1 MSLTDLK
8 NKAAANRKKKSPVS
22 VDDFIEG
29 AADYSKGHTE
39 RYRKGG
45 QKKSRKYKNATFTLS
60 PKQIE
65 YLNELAQ
72 KTGLA
77 KSKLL
82 RLLIEDLANEKHIKI
97 EQIQEQADKPAP
109 ETK

>member
-82 RLLIEDLANEKHIKI
+82 RLLIEDLANEKNIKI
-97 EQIQEQADKPAP
+97 EQIQEQADEPVP
-109 ETK
+109 EKK

>member
-22 VDDFIEG
+22 VEDFIEG
-29 AADYSKGHTE
+29 ATDYSKGQTE

-45 QKKSRKYKNATFTLS
+45 GKSARKYKNATFTLS

-72 KTGLA
+72 KTGMA

-82 RLLIEDLANEKHIKI
+82 RLLIEDLANEKHIKL
-97 EQIQEQADKPAP
+97 EQIQEQAEKPDP
-109 ETK
+109 EK